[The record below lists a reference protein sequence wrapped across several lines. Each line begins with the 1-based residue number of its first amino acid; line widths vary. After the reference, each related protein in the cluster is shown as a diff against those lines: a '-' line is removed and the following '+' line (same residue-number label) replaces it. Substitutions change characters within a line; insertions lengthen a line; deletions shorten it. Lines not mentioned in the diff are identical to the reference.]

1 MSSNKSSLR
10 RGEKTA
16 IVSSSIV
23 ALIGLAK
30 GLVGAYSGSISLLA
44 QAMDSLT
51 HIFTSLAVYVGL
63 RFARRQPTEKF
74 PYGYYRAETFA
85 SLIVAIFILIS
96 GIEIIRESILR
107 FLHPEVVSRPFITLS
122 VAAISIP
129 LLYLLAKYNMK
140 IGEEINSQ
148 AIVGQAKD
156 FTLDVYSS
164 LLVFVGVLF
173 SYLDVLWME
182 PIMGVFISVLIL
194 KTGLEI
200 GRDSVLI
207 LMDAV
212 LKPDDISKMRR
223 IAEEIPGVLGVHDI
237 KLRKSGPFG
246 FGEMHIE
253 VEKGLSVEKAYA
265 ITEKIERKTKQEFK
279 ELETLMINLGPTK
292 KEEFRIA
299 IPIEEDKGLE
309 SKPTSHLGSVP
320 FFILIDIDRGE
331 TKNWIIK
338 PNPSAKLSKKR
349 GITAADFLIKEKIN
363 MLLAGDLGEGPFHM
377 LRNSFVEIF
386 KLSLDSGIR
395 ETIEALLD
403 DKLEKIVSPKKET

>member
-1 MSSNKSSLR
+1 MASNKSSLR

-16 IVSSSIV
+16 KLSSFTI

-30 GLVGAYSGSISLLA
+30 GFVGAYSGSISLIA
-44 QAMDSLT
+44 QAVDSLT

-85 SLIVAIFILIS
+85 SLIVAIFIIIS

-107 FLHPEVVSRPFITLS
+107 FLHPTVVSSPYLTLS

-129 LLYLLAKYNMK
+129 LLYFLAKYNKK

-156 FTLDVYSS
+156 FALDVFSS
-164 LLVFVGVLF
+164 VLVLVGVLF
-173 SYLDVLWME
+173 SYLDVLWIE
-182 PIMGVFISVLIL
+182 PIMGVLISVLML
-194 KTGLEI
+194 KTGVEI

-212 LKPDDISKMRR
+212 LKPEDINKMRR

-237 KLRKSGPFG
+237 KLRKSGPFC

-253 VEKGLSVEKAYA
+253 VEKGLSVEKAYT
-265 ITEKIERKTKQEFK
+265 ITEEIEQKTKQEFK
-279 ELETLMINLGPTK
+279 ELETLMIHLGPTK
-292 KEEFRIA
+292 KEKFRIA

-309 SKPTSHLGSVP
+309 SKPTPHFGSVP
-320 FFILIDIDRGE
+320 FFMLIDIDQGK

-338 PNPSAKLSKKR
+338 PNPGAKLSKKR
-349 GITAADFLIKEKIN
+349 GITAADFLIKEKVN
-363 MLLAGDLGEGPFHM
+363 MLLAGDLGAGPFHM
-377 LRNSFVEIF
+377 LRDSFVEIC
-386 KLSLDSGIR
+386 KLSIDSGIR
-395 ETIEALLD
+395 ETIEAVLD
-403 DKLEKIVSPKKET
+403 DKLEKVVSPKKET